1 MKGNVMVGKLT
12 PNDQLSASEMPVL
25 MGASR
30 FMTVNELLKQKM
42 DVING
47 IEPPFTSNESMDWGN
62 KLEAM
67 ILNEAAVR
75 LGLGNPKTNHDK
87 AYPHQTLPFACSLDG
102 SVRGNGQTIMTDIDK
117 GVICANADEIVMEGD
132 GILEAKLTA
141 HEIESANELPLYR
154 GVLQLQMQMDTYGAK
169 WGAVCVLYKG
179 TTLKVF
185 VYQRDE
191 EVIARMHEAIKDF
204 QRRLNKYKT
213 NDEVEWYDIQDT
225 REAASIF
232 DDADKTEIDLSNK
245 EDMIKRIIELREM
258 MADLEEQE
266 KKLQVD
272 IMNEMRDHAYGIAGD
287 YKVTWTTI
295 NYKATPEKIIPA
307 KPARVVRASKLR
319 IRELGNG

>member
-1 MKGNVMVGKLT
+1 MVGKLT
-12 PNDQLSASEMPVL
+12 PNDQLSASEIPVL

-42 DVING
+42 DVISG
-47 IEPPFTSNESMDWGN
+47 IEPEFKSNESMDWGN
-62 KLEAM
+62 RLEAM
-67 ILNEAAVR
+67 ILNESAVR

-87 AYPHQTLPFACSLDG
+87 PYFHESLPFACSLDG
-102 SVRGNGQTIMTDIDK
+102 SVKGNNKTIMTDINT
-117 GVICANADEIVMEGD
+117 GVICANADEIVMDGE

-141 HEIESANELPLYR
+141 HDVESANELPLYR
-154 GVLQLQMQMDTYGAK
+154 GVLQLQMQMDTYGTK

-191 EVIARMHEAIKDF
+191 EVIARIHEAITDF
-204 QRRLNKYKT
+204 QRRLDKYKN

-232 DDADKTEIDLSNK
+232 DEAEKTEIELSDK
-245 EDMIKRIIELREM
+245 AEHVKKIVQIREM
-258 MADLEEQE
+258 IADLEDKQKELE
-266 KKLQVD
+266 VEVMKD
-272 IMNEMRDHAYGIAGD
+272 MRDHAYAKAGD
-287 YKVTWTTI
+287 YHVTWTMI
-295 NYKATPEKIIPA
+295 NYKATPEKVVPA
-307 KPARVVRASKLR
+307 KPARTIRASKLR

>member
-1 MKGNVMVGKLT
+1 MVGKLT

-25 MGASR
+25 MGVSR
-30 FMTVNELLKQKM
+30 FMSVNELLKQKM

-47 IEPPFTSNESMDWGN
+47 IEPPFKSHESMDWGN
-62 KLEAM
+62 RLEAI

-87 AYPHQTLPFACSLDG
+87 PYPHKTLPFACSLDG
-102 SVRGNGQTIMTDIDK
+102 SVKGNDKTIMTDMDT
-117 GVICANADEIVMEGD
+117 GVICANADEIKLEGD

-141 HEIESANELPLYR
+141 HEVESASDLPLYR

-191 EVIARMHEAIKDF
+191 EVIAKMHDAIKDF
-204 QRRLNKYKT
+204 QRRLDKYKN
-213 NDEVEWYDIQDT
+213 NDEVEWYDIQDPK
-225 REAASIF
+225 EAAIIF
-232 DDADKTEIDLSNK
+232 DDAEKTETDLSHK
-245 EDMIKRIIELREM
+245 ADLVKRIVDLRDM

-272 IMNEMRDHAYGIAGD
+272 IMNDMRDHSYGIAGD
-287 YKVTWTTI
+287 YRVTWTTI
-295 NYKATPEKIIPA
+295 NYKATPEKVVPA
-307 KPARVVRASKLR
+307 KPARTVRASKLR
-319 IRELGNG
+319 IRELGNE

>member
-1 MKGNVMVGKLT
+1 MVGKLT

-42 DVING
+42 DVIHG
-47 IEPPFTSNESMDWGN
+47 IEPPFQSNESMDWGN
-62 KLEAM
+62 RLEAM
-67 ILNEAAVR
+67 ILNEASVR

-87 AYPHQTLPFACSLDG
+87 PYQHQTLPFACSLDG
-102 SVRGNGQTIMTDIDK
+102 SVKGNGKTIMTDIDK
-117 GVICANADEIVMEGD
+117 GIICANADQIVMEGE

-141 HEIESANELPLYR
+141 HDVESANELPLYR

-185 VYQRDE
+185 IYQRDE

-204 QRRLNKYKT
+204 QRRLDKYKN

-232 DDADKTEIDLSNK
+232 DEAEKTEIDLSDK
-245 EDMIKRIIELREM
+245 ADHVKKIIEIRDMITE
-258 MADLEEQE
+258 LEERQKE
-266 KKLQVD
+266 LEVE
-272 IMNEMRDHAYGIAGD
+272 IMKDMRDHAYAKAGD
-287 YKVTWTTI
+287 YHVTWTMI
-295 NYKATPEKIIPA
+295 NYKATPEKVVPA
-307 KPARVVRASKLR
+307 KPARTIRASKLR
-319 IRELGNG
+319 IREVGNG

>member
-1 MKGNVMVGKLT
+1 MVGKLT
-12 PNDQLSASEMPVL
+12 PNDQLSASEIPVL

-30 FMTVNELLKQKM
+30 FMTVNQLLKQKM
-42 DVING
+42 DVISG
-47 IEPPFTSNESMDWGN
+47 IEPEFKSNESMDWGN
-62 KLEAM
+62 RLEPM
-67 ILNEAAVR
+67 ILNESAVR

-87 AYPHQTLPFACSLDG
+87 PYFHESLPFACSLDG
-102 SVRGNGQTIMTDIDK
+102 SVKGNGKTIMTDLDK
-117 GVICANADEIVMEGD
+117 GIVCANADEVVMEGE

-141 HEIESANELPLYR
+141 HDIESATELPLYR

-185 VYQRDE
+185 IYQRDE
-191 EVIARMHEAIKDF
+191 EVIAKMHEAILDF
-204 QRRLNKYKT
+204 QRRLDKYKN
-213 NDEVEWYDIQDT
+213 NDEVEWYDIEDP

-232 DDADKTEIDLSNK
+232 DEPEKTETDLSHK
-245 EDMIKRIIELREM
+245 SDLVKRIVELREM

-295 NYKATPEKIIPA
+295 NYKATPEKVVPA
-307 KPARVVRASKLR
+307 KPARTIRANKLK

>member
-1 MKGNVMVGKLT
+1 MVGKLT
-12 PNDQLSASEMPVL
+12 PNDQLSASEIPVL

-42 DVING
+42 DVISG
-47 IEPPFTSNESMDWGN
+47 IEPEFKSNESMDWGN
-62 KLEAM
+62 RLEAM
-67 ILNEAAVR
+67 ILNESAVR
-75 LGLGNPKTNHDK
+75 LGLGNPKTNHDRP
-87 AYPHQTLPFACSLDG
+87 YFHESLPFACSLDG
-102 SVRGNGQTIMTDIDK
+102 SVKGNGKTIMTDINT
-117 GVICANADEIVMEGD
+117 GVICANADEIVMDGE

-141 HEIESANELPLYR
+141 HDVESANELPLYR

-191 EVIARMHEAIKDF
+191 EVIARIHEAITDF
-204 QRRLNKYKT
+204 QRRLDKYKN

-232 DDADKTEIDLSNK
+232 DEAEKTEIDLSNK
-245 EDMIKRIIELREM
+245 ADHVKKIVEIRDMIAE
-258 MADLEEQE
+258 LEERQKE
-266 KKLQVD
+266 LEVE
-272 IMNEMRDHAYGIAGD
+272 IMKDMRDHAYAKAGD
-287 YKVTWTTI
+287 YHVTWTMI
-295 NYKATPEKIIPA
+295 NYKATPEKVVPA
-307 KPARVVRASKLR
+307 KPARTIRASKLR